1 MTTVVITR
9 PEIAIAKATEVYQKA
24 GFEVFKAPCYAI
36 KTNTAVLPQWLAA
49 EAAVWIVLSVH
60 ALQHALKIAPQ
71 WRPLNKT
78 RVIAVGPAVANAWQ
92 RQFEHPI
99 EFHPLMNSEGV
110 IELLQKYQ
118 AKSVKI
124 LTTAGG
130 RNLIKTHCMEQQIS
144 YNQINTYHRIE
155 LTIDAAGLQQKILN
169 ASENKVILTAT
180 SSGILV
186 HFMSQLPVE
195 LTTKVLNN
203 PLVVGAQRIADLAKD
218 LGFNNISVAANPSD
232 EAMCEVVERMVS
244 EETAAN

>member
-110 IELLQKYQ
+110 IELL
-118 AKSVKI
+118 
-124 LTTAGG
+124 TTAGG

-155 LTIDAAGLQQKILN
+155 LAIDAAGLQQKILN

-244 EETAAN
+244 EETAAD